1 MEVAAERISTQN
13 ERTEKMNTQGS
24 NGDLIQKFFRVYI
37 PNFTEDDMNLPFVSD
52 KILGTHLP
60 RKVTVKSVSSGN
72 IWRMEMTT
80 NGESDTVFLRDGW
93 KKIVK
98 DENLT
103 EPTFLVFEFDDSCVI
118 HFCVYEH
125 GSMCKRMRSPMGKE
139 VIEVESDEENEEEVV
154 EDEDSSTKGFYESPR
169 RKNRGDTSRRCW
181 YLNTFDEYL
190 DNKLN
195 PSFPVDMTQ
204 KRTRIPAVLIN
215 DYNLTFPNLVIVRDK
230 IGKLKRRISIWKNG
244 SVCLN
249 GIDSITRR
257 NHVKRG
263 DKMLLELKTVD
274 GYHGLVREIK
284 VHIIKC

>member
-1 MEVAAERISTQN
+1 
-13 ERTEKMNTQGS
+13 MNTQGS
-24 NGDLIQKFFRVYI
+24 KGDLIQKFFRVYI

-52 KILGTHLP
+52 KILGTPLP

-139 VIEVESDEENEEEVV
+139 VIEVESDEENEEDDDDVIV
-154 EDEDSSTKGFYESPR
+154 EDEDSTDSHK
-169 RKNRGDTSRRCW
+169 
-181 YLNTFDEYL
+181 FDEYL
-190 DNKLN
+190 DNKLS
-195 PSFPVDMTQ
+195 PSFLVDMTQ
-204 KRTRIPAVLIN
+204 KRTCIPAVLIN

-263 DKMLLELKTVD
+263 DKMLFELKTVD
-274 GYHGLVREIK
+274 GYHGLLREIK